1 MGLGNRALKDQERRE
16 NMRLRVGPLAPQ
28 ECATD
33 EVRFIRAPLGANLGG
48 TTWIDPAPQGRGV
61 FAFDTEEVVEMTERE
76 TDRPVA
82 PCGGTIRSLI
92 YAAAG
97 NNH

>member
-1 MGLGNRALKDQERRE
+1 
-16 NMRLRVGPLAPQ
+16 MRLRAGPLAPQ

-33 EVRFIRAPLGANLGG
+33 GVRFLRAPLGANLGG

-61 FAFDTEEVVEMTERE
+61 FAFDTEEEVEMTEIE
-76 TDRPVA
+76 THRPVA
-82 PCGGTIRSLI
+82 LYGATIRSLI